1 MQICNP
7 PAMIFRLR
15 INLRN
20 QKVGWFFSQG
30 KSTCFQSEKYDIY
43 GRTEEE
49 TSWFSQSWKRPGS
62 KRKMLCGSQEG
73 GLRVFRLKLTE
84 YEASSLPR
92 ANYFDGRIR
101 CLANK
106 KSWLGWT
113 EGKCI
118 PKRRI
123 LTRNGRDGSTF
134 HFRTNAWFETS

>member
-1 MQICNP
+1 MFSVREIRYLRSDGRRDEL
-7 PAMIFRLR
+7 IF
-15 INLRN
+15 
-20 QKVGWFFSQG
+20 
-30 KSTCFQSEKYDIY
+30 SELK
-43 GRTEEE
+43 
-49 TSWFSQSWKRPGS
+49 TSWLQAKNALWIS
-62 KRKMLCGSQEG
+62 EG

-134 HFRTNAWFETS
+134 HFRTNA